1 MAGMADMGN
10 MRPGQNAVPMRE
22 GGGGTDAQDQDVEG
36 LYARMRPDQ
45 RTAVANEFI
54 RVLSLADDP
63 MVQRFSQEEQQR
75 QSKMVESAAPGNAEP
90 VPPQMQPAEAVA
102 ELHRYVRERRPD
114 LFEQV
119 MRHPV
124 TVAAMRAPG
133 AAPIPDDEREAVG
146 PPVPPERWQ
155 ERQAEKVDEEDDTGE
170 VRNGPEEHG
179 AYDRDDASDAPD
191 ALMETNRFMDEQ
203 QHYRVE

>member
-54 RVLSLADDP
+54 RVLSLAGNP
-63 MVQRFSQEEQQR
+63 MVQRFSQEDQCGSRRWSRRRRREMRSRSR
-75 QSKMVESAAPGNAEP
+75 Q
-90 VPPQMQPAEAVA
+90 QMQPAEAVV